1 MTQQELIS
9 KIENQSIISQMY
21 GNGTISKV
29 SLSEGSIYFDIVFIV
44 NGIQVK
50 KSFSATIAV
59 EKNVLEFENEEIAS
73 FYNELKN
80 TLVQSVKGEVSI
92 IEKKIISD
100 DVSSLNDI
108 NCGIKLFKN
117 NESITQLL
125 INNFDNQ
132 KFEETLCAEGFRY
145 LEKAMNGYHLE
156 DDYKIA

>member
-21 GNGTISKV
+21 GKGTISKV
-29 SLSEGSIYFDIVFIV
+29 RLSGSTIYFDIVFIV
-44 NGIQVK
+44 NCIQLN

-59 EKNVLEFENEEIAS
+59 EKNVLEFENEEITS

-80 TLVQSVKGEVSI
+80 TLVPSVKVEVPI

-100 DVSSLNDI
+100 DVSSLKDI
-108 NCGIKLFKN
+108 NSVIKLFKN